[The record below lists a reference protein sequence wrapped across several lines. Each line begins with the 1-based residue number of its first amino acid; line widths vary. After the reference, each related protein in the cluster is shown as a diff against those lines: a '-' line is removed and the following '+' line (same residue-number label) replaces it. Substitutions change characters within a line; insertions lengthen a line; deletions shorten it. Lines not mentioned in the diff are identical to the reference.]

1 MILTATAV
9 SAGAR
14 TIMDVDRR
22 SNTISVVS
30 YLCSRMKIRYIL
42 TYIIGSVI
50 LCATAINAGA
60 QTVQNTRHNVTHRV
74 TAELRPVL
82 NMPSHG
88 FYRGYNEMGK
98 AVPYAASAHLK
109 YSFTLSPESRLG
121 QLYPTAYQGIGI
133 AVHSFFNHDITGT
146 PVILYIFQGSRIADL
161 SRKISLNGTLAP
173 HTDGKSM
180 R

>member
-1 MILTATAV
+1 
-9 SAGAR
+9 
-14 TIMDVDRR
+14 
-22 SNTISVVS
+22 
-30 YLCSRMKIRYIL
+30 MKIRYIL

-74 TAELRPVL
+74 TAEVRPVL

-121 QLYPTAYQGIGI
+121 QLYPTAYQGVGI
-133 AVHSFFNHDITGT
+133 AVHSFFNHDLTGT
-146 PVILYIFQGSRIADL
+146 PIIMYLFQGSRIADL
-161 SRKISLNGTLAP
+161 GRKLSLDYEWNLGASYGWKVNEVVGSRWNIYINMHNNSWI
-173 HTDGKSM
+173 